1 MVQTT
6 LTPATDLV
14 ESLAKVQEYAKSWGG
29 QELFDG
35 NDAEKHVDELTKRI
49 EQGVDDGNT
58 VLIPIAQEADLPLE
72 PIRGTPFEKLMV
84 AVLQNTSVAGV
95 YTLHAEPGAGKS
107 TSATLAAL
115 ELKGRQPRKDVIVLL
130 QNDFERQ
137 LESFFRL
144 SDIKYTAEIVRPFFT
159 RLKDK
164 GIRVRLILDNV
175 LDSGTMSEQSADRL
189 KVLARAANDN
199 LHQIIVIVQ
208 SEAAATS
215 IGALNG
221 DTTHKGNQMPAEW
234 YRWSRQE
241 TQKLLNST
249 NIQELLKKRLRDGD
263 AEELNV
269 LMTEALDRAE
279 IPDEY
284 GQWRPRSTK
293 RYIMTGDRPTAPLP
307 IPGGVRAHVI
317 MCASS
322 GSFSLI

>member
-6 LTPATDLV
+6 LTPATDLE
-14 ESLAKVQEYAKSWGG
+14 ESVAKVQEYAKTWGG

-49 EQGVDDGNT
+49 EEGVDDGNT
-58 VLIPIAQEADLPLE
+58 ILIPIAQEADLPLE

-95 YTLHAEPGAGKS
+95 YALHAEPGAGKS
-107 TSATLAAL
+107 TATTLAAL
-115 ELKGRQPRKDVIVLL
+115 ELEGKQPKDVIVLL

-137 LESFFRL
+137 LKSFLRL
-144 SDIKYTAEIVRPFFT
+144 ANIEYTAEIVRPFFT

-164 GIRVRLILDNV
+164 GIKVRLILDNV

-189 KVLARAANDN
+189 RVLARAATDN
-199 LHQIIVIVQ
+199 LHQILVIVQ

-221 DTTHKGNQMPAEW
+221 DTTQKGSQMPAEY

-241 TQKLLNST
+241 TQELLNST
-249 NIQELLKKRLRDGD
+249 DLQERLKKRLRDGD

-269 LMTEALDRAE
+269 LLTEALDRSQ

-293 RYIMTGDRPTAPLP
+293 RYIMIGDRPTAPLP
-307 IPGGVRAHVI
+307 IPGGVRAPVI

-322 GSFSLI
+322 DSFCVV